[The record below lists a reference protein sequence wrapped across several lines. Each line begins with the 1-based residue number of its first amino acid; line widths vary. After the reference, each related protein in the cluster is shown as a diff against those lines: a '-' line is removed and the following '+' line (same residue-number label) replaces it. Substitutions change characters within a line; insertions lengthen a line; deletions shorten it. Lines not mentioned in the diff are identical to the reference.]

1 MLVGKGVY
9 LKKNIENIV
18 KKDLRKLK
26 MLLSN
31 IEFLVFIIFFVVM
44 WEFFWVV
51 CKFEVELL
59 I

>member
-31 IEFLVFIIFFVVM
+31 IEFLVFIIFFVVL